1 MGDLYYADLLDRKDL
16 KFDLEH
22 LNFDHIDL
30 QLRAMRI
37 RADHINY
44 YSNMIKNIEYEKLI
58 NVNLDKKYIIQNQTT
73 DQREFV
79 IRFLNLIKSLNNN
92 ICLYFNNNNIPYLRS
107 SNTSINWTKNKIRC
121 SLYRK
126 NIDILHYRH
135 TTWNKQTK
143 DNIEY
148 MIGLNFSYNLYDKL
162 DVLFHADTTK
172 ILRKNRIVRVYSAE
186 YIKKLFSYFYSKDE
200 LHSITQKLNILKD
213 ISGIIHSYCFLD

>member
-1 MGDLYYADLLDRKDL
+1 MGDLYYADLLDRKDI

-58 NVNLDKKYIIQNQTT
+58 NVNLDKKYIIQNQTA

-92 ICLYFNNNNIPYLRS
+92 ICLYFNNNNIPYL
-107 SNTSINWTKNKIRC
+107 
-121 SLYRK
+121 
-126 NIDILHYRH
+126 
-135 TTWNKQTK
+135 
-143 DNIEY
+143 
-148 MIGLNFSYNLYDKL
+148 
-162 DVLFHADTTK
+162 
-172 ILRKNRIVRVYSAE
+172 
-186 YIKKLFSYFYSKDE
+186 
-200 LHSITQKLNILKD
+200 
-213 ISGIIHSYCFLD
+213 